1 MPPAVALAAV
11 AVGSAISGKAK
22 ADAHNRSIRN
32 QKAEDRRRRKVF
44 EDTAVDLS
52 GQLGGINANSISG
65 LQRFQ
70 DPNFSL
76 TEGLASEVGDFQ
88 QDYLNATAAASDL
101 DFKRLLDG
109 LTNKLGAQFGQRAG
123 SEVARAGGEATAEFG
138 ARRDATAA
146 GLTPAILQ
154 ALMGGRVAGA
164 NLGLQSHLDP
174 LRMQLGLATH
184 DPTAAPAL
192 REDGFSAG
200 GSLVQGIGSA
210 FAGGAPMF
218 MGENPGPG

>member
-1 MPPAVALAAV
+1 MPPAVALVAV
-11 AVGSAISGKAK
+11 AVGTAISGKSK
-22 ADAHNRSIRN
+22 KDAHNRSLRE
-32 QKAEDRRRRKVF
+32 QKAEDRRRREVF
-44 EDTAVDLS
+44 ENSAVDLS
-52 GQLGGINANSISG
+52 GKLGGINANSVSG

-76 TEGLASEVGDFQ
+76 TEGLAGEVGQFGQDF
-88 QDYLNATAAASDL
+88 LTSTEAAANL
-101 DFKRLLDG
+101 DFSRLLEG

-138 ARRDATAA
+138 ARRQEQVA

-154 ALMGGRVAGA
+154 ALMGGRIAGA
-164 NLGLQSHLDP
+164 NIGLQSFLDP
-174 LRMQLGLATH
+174 LRIQLGLATH

-192 REDGFSAG
+192 REDGFSVG

-210 FAGGAPMF
+210 FAGGANTF
-218 MGENPGPG
+218 VGKNPGPG